1 MAKRDYYEILGVQR
15 NATEDEL
22 KKAYRKV
29 AIQYHPDKNPG
40 NKEAE
45 EKFKEAN
52 EAYQVLSDPKKKAAY
67 DQFGHAGLGGQGF
80 GFDPG
85 FGAGS
90 FSDIFDNIF
99 GDIFGGGPRG
109 GQSGIDLRYTL
120 EVDFEEAALGVEKK
134 ITFEKEFV
142 CDTCEGSGA
151 KPGTKPKVCG
161 TCRGSGQVRFNQ
173 GFFTLARTCSQCSG
187 KGSIVEDRCKSC
199 KGSGKVKK
207 PHSVVVNIPAGI
219 DSDQRLRLRG
229 EGERSEVGGK
239 VGDLYVLIR
248 VKEHALFK
256 REDEH
261 VVLDLPITFT
271 QAALGTVMEVP
282 TLQGSVGIT
291 IHSGV
296 QQGETLRLK
305 GKGIKRLNGSGYG
318 DQYVRLHL
326 EVPKNLTH
334 RQKELLREFEKEG
347 KGDTYPG
354 VTGFLQRLKEVFK

>member
-1 MAKRDYYEILGVQR
+1 
-15 NATEDEL
+15 
-22 KKAYRKV
+22 
-29 AIQYHPDKNPG
+29 
-40 NKEAE
+40 
-45 EKFKEAN
+45 
-52 EAYQVLSDPKKKAAY
+52 
-67 DQFGHAGLGGQGF
+67 
-80 GFDPG
+80 
-85 FGAGS
+85 
-90 FSDIFDNIF
+90 
-99 GDIFGGGPRG
+99 RG